1 MGSSDKELSALRSN
15 IKEKGEFSYYY
26 AHKNNSQDLKDA
38 KIFEGPGIVTGGQPI
53 LLHKDDE
60 KEPVSDKPRSVQ
72 IKKYSWSDCGE
83 SIEIYISLQDLA
95 ELISSK
101 SPLEIAG
108 KPNLEVTNN
117 TISLEVLSENT
128 NFLFKI
134 ANLSNPIDSQLSRVK
149 VSAKRITIICF
160 KEDSELKWNSLCRPM
175 L

>member
-1 MGSSDKELSALRSN
+1 MSSNDKEISALRNN

-26 AHKNNSQDLKDA
+26 AHKNNSHDLKDA
-38 KIFEGPGIVTGGQPI
+38 KIFEGPGIVTGGEPI
-53 LLHKDDE
+53 LLHKDDK
-60 KEPVSDKPRSVQ
+60 KENTSEKPRNVQ

-95 ELISSK
+95 DLISSK
-101 SPLEIAG
+101 SPLEILG

-149 VSAKRITIICF
+149 VSTKKITVICF
-160 KEDSELKWNSLCRPM
+160 KEDSDLKWNSLCRPM

>member
-1 MGSSDKELSALRSN
+1 MSSNDQEISALRSN
-15 IKEKGEFSYYY
+15 IKEKGEYSYYY
-26 AHKNNSQDLKDA
+26 AHKNNSHDLKDA

-60 KEPVSDKPRSVQ
+60 KEPNPDKSRNIQ

-95 ELISSK
+95 DLISSK
-101 SPLEIAG
+101 SPLEISE

-117 TISLEVLSENT
+117 TISLEVLSEKA

-134 ANLSNPIDSQLSRVK
+134 TNLSNPIDSQLSRVK
-149 VSAKRITIICF
+149 ISTKRITVICF
-160 KEDSELKWNSLCRPM
+160 KEDSDLKWNSLCRPM